1 MVDAVVEGIPK
12 DELTVERVRTEVRAL
27 TEKIAA
33 KQVRPQN
40 QLRRGHSHAFEY
52 RAFNAMGEVT
62 MPTTHHCLMVPDA
75 HPTVG
80 AAAYGGIE
88 VSRAH

>member
-33 KQVRPQN
+33 KQVRPKI
-40 QLRRGHSHAFEY
+40 SSEEAT
-52 RAFNAMGEVT
+52 AMLLNIE
-62 MPTTHHCLMVPDA
+62 PLMLWARSPCRPLIIV
-75 HPTVG
+75 
-80 AAAYGGIE
+80 
-88 VSRAH
+88 

>member
-33 KQVRPQN
+33 KQVRPTSSSQEATCVLLN
-40 QLRRGHSHAFEY
+40 
-52 RAFNAMGEVT
+52 
-62 MPTTHHCLMVPDA
+62 
-75 HPTVG
+75 
-80 AAAYGGIE
+80 IE
-88 VSRAH
+88 PQML